1 MVPTLNVFYGF
12 LYLNYSHQAWSRW
25 RREWRANSGCRWKYK
40 FGSGSII
47 KFMQPRPLGFT
58 FLTFRFTMYR
68 RHSPRGL
75 ADHGILTVGD
85 ECHSCWL
92 NSYKLHGQL
101 AEQPPPSTRSHLQK
115 IFFNKSIFYYCRQR
129 IRLNFFL
136 YSLGFPL
143 SKRTSGILSVI
154 FSFLF

>member
-1 MVPTLNVFYGF
+1 MFFMASCTL
-12 LYLNYSHQAWSRW
+12 
-25 RREWRANSGCRWKYK
+25 
-40 FGSGSII
+40 
-47 KFMQPRPLGFT
+47 T
-58 FLTFRFTMYR
+58 TLTKLD
-68 RHSPRGL
+68 RGGEENDVQIVVAGGNISLDLDQLLSSCNQGLWDSLFSLSDLQCIGVIAL